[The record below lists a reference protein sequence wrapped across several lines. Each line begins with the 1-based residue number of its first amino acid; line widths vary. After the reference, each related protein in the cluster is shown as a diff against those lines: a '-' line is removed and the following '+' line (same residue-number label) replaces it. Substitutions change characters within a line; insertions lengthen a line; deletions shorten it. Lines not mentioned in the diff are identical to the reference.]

1 MQESSALDQV
11 LLGCAPLVNRDRE
24 VAGLRLSVFPADP
37 DVAVPATAL
46 LAEIDQ
52 ALPAHLAVGD
62 RADLPLIVCLAEAAM
77 LDSALGLAS
86 AGRLVIEVPS
96 FLAADT
102 LRTASLR
109 RAAQRGAALA
119 TSGAAVATLPADL
132 MPCFKHVLA
141 DVADEQWGLPSSG
154 AASASR
160 LLVQGARTAEDVKR
174 AFDSGA
180 LAVVGW
186 PLEEVAHKSGA
197 PANAELKGVLELMD
211 LVERQAPLDDMERV
225 LKGDPTLAFRL
236 LRLINCAAFGLR
248 VEVTSFR
255 HALMLL
261 GHMRL
266 KRWLS
271 LLLVSAARDPA
282 LRPVVHLAVR
292 RAFLMEALAKA
303 LGRADEAEEMF
314 VCGLFSLLDRLMQQP
329 LSALLEQVPMPARVQ
344 VSLMDAAGPYG
355 AFLQLMTAVEQSS
368 MVDIREGAARLE
380 ISPSV
385 LSRCTLGALASL
397 AELGA

>member
-37 DVAVPATAL
+37 ELAVAAMRL
-46 LAEIDQ
+46 LEELDR
-52 ALPAHLAVGD
+52 ALPGRISAGD
-62 RADLPLIVCLAEAAM
+62 HVDLPLIVCLADTAM
-77 LDSALGLAS
+77 LDSALGQAS
-86 AGRLVIEVPS
+86 GGRLVLEVPA
-96 FLAADT
+96 FLAMDS
-102 LRTASLR
+102 LRGSQLR
-109 RAAQRGAALA
+109 RAAQRGALLA
-119 TSGAAVATLPADL
+119 TSGAAVSTLPPDL
-132 MPCFKHVLA
+132 LPCFKHVLA
-141 DVADEQWGLPSSG
+141 DVADEQWGIGASG
-154 AASASR
+154 ASTGVSR
-160 LLVQGARTAEDVKR
+160 MLEGARSSSDVKR
-174 AFDSGA
+174 AFESGA

-186 PLEEVAHKSGA
+186 PLEEVASRSAG
-197 PANAELKGVLELMD
+197 PANAEIKGVLELMD
-211 LVERQAPLDDMERV
+211 LVERQAPLDEMERV
-225 LKGDPTLAFRL
+225 LKGDPALAFRL
-236 LRLINCAAFGLR
+236 LRLINSAAFGLR

-282 LRPVVHLAVR
+282 LRPVAHLAVR
-292 RAFLMEALAKA
+292 RGFLMEALAKST
-303 LGRADEAEEMF
+303 GRADEGEEMF

-329 LSALLEQVPMPARVQ
+329 LPALLEQVPMPARVQ

-355 AFLQLMTAVEQSS
+355 PFLKLMSSIEQSS
-368 MVDIREGAARLE
+368 MVDMREGAARLE
-380 ISPSV
+380 ITPAI
-385 LSRCTLGALASL
+385 LTRCTLGAVASL